1 MSGIVMEL
9 QIDLLKTFLAI
20 IDTGGFTK
28 ASQVVHR
35 TQSAI
40 SLQVKRLEE
49 TLGQSLFDRSGR
61 SFRLTTEG
69 DTLVP
74 YARRM
79 IKLHDETMAAMVN
92 PDIAGEVR
100 IGIIDDYA
108 ERFLPNILSTFA
120 KSYAGVQVTVRCE
133 TSAMLV
139 PALNKG
145 ELDLALVTGRPDEDG
160 DVIRHDPTVWATSAN
175 HLVHEEDPLPLA
187 VFHTDSIVRK
197 WPMEALDAI
206 NRNYRVA
213 YQSPSEAGIHAIVS
227 AGLAVAV
234 LLKSVVP
241 ETFRILGP
249 EDGFPDLPVAKI
261 ILKRSPSKHSKA
273 VECMAQHIRECM
285 R

>member
-1 MSGIVMEL
+1 MEL
-9 QIDLLKTFLAI
+9 QIALLKTFLAI

-28 ASQVVHR
+28 ASQIVHR

-40 SLQVKRLEE
+40 SLQMKRLEE
-49 TLGQSLFDRSGR
+49 TFGQPLFEKSGR
-61 SFRLTTEG
+61 SFRLTLEG
-69 DTLVP
+69 ETLIP

-79 IKLHDETMAAMVN
+79 IKLHEDTMAAMIN
-92 PDIAGEVR
+92 PDIKGEVR

-108 ERFLPNILSTFA
+108 SRFLPNILSTFA
-120 KSYAGVQVTVRCE
+120 KSYSGVQVTVRCE

-139 PALNKG
+139 PALTRG
-145 ELDLALVTGRPDEDG
+145 ELDLALVTGSPHEEDE
-160 DVIRHDPTVWATSAN
+160 VIRHDPTVWVTSAN

-213 YQSPSEAGIHAIVS
+213 YQSPSDSGIHAIVA
-227 AGLAVAV
+227 AGLAVSI

-249 EDGFPDLPVAKI
+249 DDGFPDLPVAKI
-261 ILKRSPSKHSKA
+261 VLKRSPSEHSKA
-273 VECMAQHIRECM
+273 VECMAQHIRDGL